1 MQHAKHNKTE
11 KKASTVRR
19 LLWANV
25 IAALALLTVTTV
37 TLWALGLLDSIVA
50 FFF

>member
-1 MQHAKHNKTE
+1 MSKKQTNTE
-11 KKASTVRR
+11 RKPSALRR

-25 IAALALLTVTTV
+25 IAALALLTTSVV
-37 TLWALGLLDSIVA
+37 VLWALGLLQSMVA